1 MRANGN
7 TAWLRREDWKRFGAF
22 ERALTKSFERKAV
35 IILCSYLISR
45 CGAAEVLD
53 VARTHG
59 FAIARRYGK
68 WEVLDW
74 RTPSA
79 APDRYETL
87 TTREREVLLL
97 AAEGFSNP
105 EIAHRLSISVRTAE
119 SHRAN
124 LMRKLGLR
132 NQTELVRYPLGR
144 GLVTAESRRQ

>member
-1 MRANGN
+1 
-7 TAWLRREDWKRFGAF
+7 
-22 ERALTKSFERKAV
+22 
-35 IILCSYLISR
+35 
-45 CGAAEVLD
+45 
-53 VARTHG
+53 
-59 FAIARRYGK
+59 
-68 WEVLDW
+68 
-74 RTPSA
+74 
-79 APDRYETL
+79 
-87 TTREREVLLL
+87 VLLL